1 MKLFVLALLLTLPA
15 VAADAPADDSS
26 SPFPAGDGAALTRQ
40 ICTRCHSA
48 SLITAKSFD
57 LPSAERYWRTMVGTD
72 PNSEEALTVI
82 RYLSTVLASDDDGPD
97 SALR

>member
-1 MKLFVLALLLTLPA
+1 MRPSILALLLTMPA
-15 VAADAPADDSS
+15 LAANAPPEDAT

-40 ICTRCHSA
+40 VCTRCHSA

-57 LPSAERYWRTMVGTD
+57 VPSAERYWRTMVGTD
-72 PNSEEALTVI
+72 PTSDEARIVI
-82 RYLSTVLASDDDGPD
+82 GYLATTLGRHDDGPD